1 VTKAQALAARGA
13 TPAAA
18 RRALPFLLPWGLM
31 GALLAA
37 LYAPV
42 LSALRELSRTE
53 AAYSHGLLIPLIAA
67 YMVWHKRGELRRVP
81 RRPCAAAWPFLLCG
95 LLLLVG
101 GRLAFEIHAAA
112 LSLVIVL
119 GALVA
124 MAGGPALL
132 RALAFPLAYLI
143 FMIPLPWAFYFT
155 AGDPLQTATAALA
168 ARSVAAMGVPLF
180 REGTLIYMSAVT
192 LEVEASCSG
201 VRTALSL
208 LPLAAAFAYLM
219 VRRPGA
225 RAWMVASALPI
236 AILVNILRVM
246 AILIQAHLYPRWVT
260 GYYLHLYTGWIPML
274 IGLPLL
280 FAVGGLLQ
288 WRERR
293 G

>member
-1 VTKAQALAARGA
+1 MVKLQALAAREA
-13 TPAAA
+13 APAAA
-18 RRALPFLLPWGLM
+18 RWPLRSLLPWGLL
-31 GALLAA
+31 GALLAG

-42 LSALRELSRTE
+42 LSALTELSRTE

-67 YMVWHKRGELRRVP
+67 YMVWHTRRGLSGVP
-81 RRPCAAAWPFLLCG
+81 RRPCAAAWPFLLFG
-95 LLLLVG
+95 LLLLVA
-101 GRLAFEIHAAA
+101 GRLAFEIHVAA

-132 RALAFPLAYLI
+132 RALALPVAYLI
-143 FMIPLPWAFYFT
+143 FMIPLPWAFYFI

-168 ARSVAAMGVPLF
+168 ARLVASLGIPLF
-180 REGTLIYMSAVT
+180 REGTLIHMSVVT

-219 VRRPGA
+219 VRRPWA
-225 RAWMVASALPI
+225 RAWLVASALPI

-246 AILIQAHLYPRWVT
+246 AILIQAHLYPMWVT
-260 GYYLHLYTGWIPML
+260 GYYLHLYTSWIPML
-274 IGLPLL
+274 VGLPML